1 MLLVSEELARHV
13 RSQLT
18 TFHKERVQGVGVRA
32 YLAYMERWDGQPG
45 NVCGHSQRKGG
56 LRDGGELDECGGGEA
71 VQEEREVVVKKGR
84 SERRGSVGQ
93 VHLVQH
99 RVVKVTSEVAEA
111 GDPKSHLVAQD
122 LDLRAA
128 ENLNL
133 ARQLQNLFPGCC
145 CCGLDEAVEEP
156 PLAAPA
162 RASAAEGRS
171 TISWA

>member
-1 MLLVSEELARHV
+1 MSEVSSPCSTKNEGKEL
-13 RSQLT
+13 
-18 TFHKERVQGVGVRA
+18 GVRP

-45 NVCGHSQRKGG
+45 NACGHSQRKGG
-56 LRDGGELDECGGGEA
+56 LRDGDELDECDDGEA
-71 VQEEREVVVKKGR
+71 AQEEREVVVKRGR
-84 SERRGSVGQ
+84 NERRGSVGQ
-93 VHLVQH
+93 VHLVLH
-99 RVVKVTSEVAEA
+99 RVVKVTSEVAET

-156 PLAAPA
+156 PPSAPA
-162 RASAAEGRS
+162 QASAAEDHS
-171 TISWA
+171 TIAWA